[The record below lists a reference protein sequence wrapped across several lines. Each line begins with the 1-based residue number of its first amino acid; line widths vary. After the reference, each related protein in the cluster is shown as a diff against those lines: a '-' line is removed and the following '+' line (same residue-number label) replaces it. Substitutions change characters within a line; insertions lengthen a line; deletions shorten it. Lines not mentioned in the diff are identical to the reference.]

1 MKISKT
7 NSSPRDNQGFTLIEL
22 LVVIAI
28 ISILAAMLLPA
39 LARARESAKRTSCA
53 SNLRQVHLAFFA
65 YAEDHN
71 DRLPPKFEVKKAS
84 LKPEDVNK
92 GKHLNTTTNG
102 MQTLLAVYASAEV
115 FRCPSDYGDALEKT
129 PIWVRR
135 GVSFDAKGSEMGKDD
150 KQKFSAA
157 NTFEVARDLF
167 KPWDSDDPKKVADKI
182 SKGELGPVK
191 WHVYAYN
198 MVMGDGHVRAIKS
211 KTDEKLEKGELNDD

>member
-1 MKISKT
+1 MKT
-7 NSSPRDNQGFTLIEL
+7 NKPNSARPGNNAFTLIEL

-39 LARARESAKRTSCA
+39 LARAKESAKRTSCA

-65 YAEDHN
+65 YAEDHH
-71 DRLPPKFEVKKAS
+71 DMLPPKFEVKKAS
-84 LKPEDVNK
+84 LKPEDVAK
-92 GKHLNTTTNG
+92 GKQLNTPTNG
-102 MQTLLAVYASAEV
+102 LQTLLAVYASADV
-115 FRCPSDYGDALEKT
+115 FQCPSDYGDALERT
-129 PIWVRR
+129 PVWTRR
-135 GVSFDAKGSEMGKDD
+135 GVSFDAKGSEIGKAD

-191 WHVYAYN
+191 WHHYAYN

-211 KTDEKLEKGELNDD
+211 KTDEKLEKGEANDD